1 MRWSQSDRK
10 VLTIIAIIGVLLYAL
25 YKGLQFL
32 ASVSMGASFGV
43 GLGGMSG
50 SQKVEESRKVETDA
64 PTQIIYRIDNSRY
77 LTLENYISCN
87 KGGQVYYNDTQR
99 GIKTLL
105 GWDDDFYDFSYR
117 RGNNIAA
124 YRGGIINGA
133 DNGYLAFPG
142 ASTRQYCGSGNSET
156 GCPVF
161 FYFSADYGKT
171 FIYKIIANEYSTPE
185 RFSKLKV
192 VVANDGVYLRDESKS
207 EPLYDNYRRSYD
219 DISRVVHY
227 SYTSGSLI
235 NDYDAWNKNID
246 NLVKKELLREKVPYA
261 ELYSSQFD
269 IYSYARTL
277 KPTPSDDDVKNMADE
292 LRNIIS
298 DVEKSF
304 YKNKISF
311 PSLFN
316 TSVDNKYLCNASNK
330 AIYAT
335 YISENGKREVIKI
348 DQ

>member
-1 MRWSQSDRK
+1 MVILHFPVHLPDNIVVAEIQK
-10 VLTIIAIIGVLLYAL
+10 QAAL
-25 YKGLQFL
+25 FFL
-32 ASVSMGASFGV
+32 
-43 GLGGMSG
+43 
-50 SQKVEESRKVETDA
+50 
-64 PTQIIYRIDNSRY
+64 
-77 LTLENYISCN
+77 
-87 KGGQVYYNDTQR
+87 
-99 GIKTLL
+99 
-105 GWDDDFYDFSYR
+105 
-117 RGNNIAA
+117 
-124 YRGGIINGA
+124 
-133 DNGYLAFPG
+133 
-142 ASTRQYCGSGNSET
+142 
-156 GCPVF
+156 
-161 FYFSADYGKT
+161 FSADYGKT

-246 NLVKKELLREKVPYA
+246 NLVKKELLRKKF
-261 ELYSSQFD
+261 LML
-269 IYSYARTL
+269 SYIAHNLTFIHML
-277 KPTPSDDDVKNMADE
+277 AHKPTPSDDDVKNMADE